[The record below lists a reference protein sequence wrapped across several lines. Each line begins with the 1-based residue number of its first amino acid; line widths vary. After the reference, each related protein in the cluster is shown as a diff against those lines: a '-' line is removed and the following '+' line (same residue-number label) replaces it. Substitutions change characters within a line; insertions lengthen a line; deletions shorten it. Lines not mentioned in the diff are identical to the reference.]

1 MRISDKANK
10 EIASDVRQYSGN
22 IFADGPHLSHDTLE
36 FVDLQRKLN
45 NGTLMANSCSPSL
58 LR

>member
-22 IFADGPHLSHDTLE
+22 IFADGPHLSPDTLQ
-36 FVDLQRKLN
+36 FVDLQHKRN
-45 NGTLMANSCSPSL
+45 NGTLMANSCCASL